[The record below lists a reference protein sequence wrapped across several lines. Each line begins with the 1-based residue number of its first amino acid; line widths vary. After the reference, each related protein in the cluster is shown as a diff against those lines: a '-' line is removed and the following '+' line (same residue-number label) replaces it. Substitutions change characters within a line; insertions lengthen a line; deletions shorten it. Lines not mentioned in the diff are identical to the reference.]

1 MNYSSLKRHDVA
13 NGVGVRVSLFVS
25 GCEHACP
32 GCFNPEA
39 WQFSFGE
46 PYTEEIER
54 QVLDALR
61 PAHIRGLTLLGG
73 EPLHPRNR
81 PEVLGLVENVRRAF
95 PEKDIWCYT
104 GYHFEKELLPES
116 AQDPVLRR
124 LLEQIDV
131 LVEGRFVLARKSM
144 NVRFRGSDNQ
154 RILLCKASLE
164 AGKAVLWETAAGE
177 DK

>member
-1 MNYSSLKRHDVA
+1 MNYSNLKPYDVA

-25 GCEHACP
+25 GCGHACP

-46 PYTEEIER
+46 RYTHETER
-54 QVLDALR
+54 QVIDALG
-61 PAHIRGLTLLGG
+61 PDHIRGLTLLGG

-81 PEVLGLVENVRRAF
+81 PDVLALVEKVRGEH
-95 PEKDIWCYT
+95 PKKDIWCYT
-104 GYHFEKELLPES
+104 GYHFDRELLPES
-116 AQDPVLRR
+116 ASDEILRR

-131 LVEGRFVLARKSM
+131 LVDGRFVLARKSM

-154 RILLCKASLE
+154 RVLLCRESVA
-164 AGKAVLWETAAGE
+164 AGKAVLWE
-177 DK
+177 DS